1 MAYFLV
7 NNNIM
12 IFKKMRKAIVRLLTI
27 LVLISL
33 SNCDEQRIEENGI
46 ISGTIKIGPICPVET
61 LPPDPGCL
69 PTAETYKSYP
79 VYINS
84 SDGFQKILINPKP
97 DGSFSMELAPA
108 DYFLTLEKELN
119 GPEHCNLPLVFTI
132 YPSETT
138 LIDIEID
145 TGIR

>member
-1 MAYFLV
+1 
-7 NNNIM
+7 
-12 IFKKMRKAIVRLLTI
+12 MRKVFFRFIAL

-33 SNCDEQRIEENGI
+33 SNCDKQAIEENGTF
-46 ISGTIKIGPICPVET
+46 SGKIKIGPICPVET
-61 LPPDPGCL
+61 IPPDPGCL

-84 SDGFQKILINPKP
+84 SYGFQKILINPKP
-97 DGSFSMELAPA
+97 DGSFSMDLSPG
-108 DYFLTLEKELN
+108 DYFLTMGKELN

-132 YPSETT
+132 YPSKTT